1 MNKRFDDRKMIRIL
15 WNFAAPFAGWGILA
29 LLIILAGMGLELS
42 RPYLMKVAIDTQI
55 TRMDLAGLRQT
66 ALFYGLTIAA
76 SVVLSYGENY
86 ILQYI
91 GQFIIFDVRQKVF
104 RHLIYQRYR
113 KMEKQKIGQMVTRVT
128 NDTDA
133 LKDLYTDVLVAFAS
147 DFLILFGIVFAM
159 LLMDWQ
165 LALATFVAIPLMIFL
180 ALGYQKYA
188 RNAYRQIR
196 QTTGQLN
203 SFLQE
208 NLNNISVVKA
218 FARFRRTEQEFETV
232 SQEYLSAGLIEV
244 HTFAVFRPLVDFI
257 YTVSVLAVLWVSGLL
272 NEKTQ
277 IQVGIVVAF
286 LRYVEMFFWP
296 IKDLAEKYTLLQSA
310 LAAAERISDILDNPR
325 PEEEPEKESLDCH
338 FAGAVRFEHV
348 WFAYQAEEWVLK
360 DVSFSILAGQFVGV
374 VGSSGSGKTTLMSL
388 LSRFYDPQRG
398 TIYLD
403 DVDIRL
409 IPLDLLRRKI
419 GIVFQDV
426 QLFKGTVRENL
437 TLYDDSITPDV
448 IEKAAQTANA
458 HLFIMK
464 LPLKYETPLG
474 YQGALLS
481 AGQRQLLSL
490 ARVLVLPLCILVL
503 DEATSSVDSETEA
516 LIQGAFEKIVQER
529 TMLVIAHRL
538 STIEQADQI
547 LVMDHGRLREQGT
560 HETLLKQKG
569 FYARLYDSQVQH
581 FK

>member
-15 WNFAAPFAGWGILA
+15 WNFAAPFTGWGVLA

-42 RPYLMKVAIDTQI
+42 RPYLMKIAIDTQI
-55 TRMDLAGLRQT
+55 AQLDLAGLRQT
-66 ALFYGLTIAA
+66 AFFYGLTIAA

-113 KMEKQKIGQMVTRVT
+113 NMEKQKVGQMVTRVT

-147 DFLILFGIVFAM
+147 DFLILFGIVFVM

-165 LALATFVAIPLMIFL
+165 LAVATFVAIPLMIFL
-180 ALGYQKYA
+180 ALVYQKYA

-218 FARFRRTEQEFETV
+218 FARFRQTEREFETV
-232 SQEYLSAGLIEV
+232 SQEYLSAGLREV

-272 NEKTQ
+272 NEKTP

-325 PEEEPEKESLDCH
+325 PEEEPENESLNCH

-374 VGSSGSGKTTLMSL
+374 VGSSGSGKSTLMSL
-388 LSRFYDPQRG
+388 LSRFYDPQCG

-409 IPLDLLRRKI
+409 IPLELLRRKI
-419 GIVFQDV
+419 GVVFQDV

-458 HLFIMK
+458 HLFIVK

-503 DEATSSVDSETEA
+503 DEATSSIDSETEA

-560 HETLLKQKG
+560 HETLLKEKG

>member
-15 WNFAAPFAGWGILA
+15 WSFAAPFAGWGVLA

-55 TRMDLAGLRQT
+55 ARMDLAGLRQT

-113 KMEKQKIGQMVTRVT
+113 NMEKQKVGQMVTRVT

-133 LKDLYTDVLVAFAS
+133 LKDLYTDVVVAFAS

-180 ALGYQKYA
+180 ALVYQKYA

-196 QTTGQLN
+196 LTTGQLN

-208 NLNNISVVKA
+208 NLNNISVIKA
-218 FARFRRTEQEFETV
+218 FARFWQTEREFETV
-232 SQEYLSAGLIEV
+232 SQEYLSAGLLEV

-272 NEKTQ
+272 NEKTP

-325 PEEEPEKESLDCH
+325 PEEEPENESLNCH
-338 FAGAVRFEHV
+338 FAGAIRFEHV

-374 VGSSGSGKTTLMSL
+374 VGSSGSGKSTLMSL
-388 LSRFYDPQRG
+388 LSRFYDPQCG

-409 IPLDLLRRKI
+409 IPLELLRRKI
-419 GIVFQDV
+419 GVVFQDV

-458 HLFIMK
+458 HLFIVK

-503 DEATSSVDSETEA
+503 DEATSSIDSETEA

-560 HETLLKQKG
+560 HETLLKEKG
-569 FYARLYDSQVQH
+569 VYARLYDSQVQH